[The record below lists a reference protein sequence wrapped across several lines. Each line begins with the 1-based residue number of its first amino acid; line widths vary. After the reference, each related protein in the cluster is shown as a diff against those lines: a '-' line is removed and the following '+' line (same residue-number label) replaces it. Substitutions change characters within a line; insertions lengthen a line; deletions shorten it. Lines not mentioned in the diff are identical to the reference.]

1 MVKRV
6 IYPPVWLLLGLIAI
20 FVCNEYFPGPRF
32 TSLAGQL
39 VGGVFIIIGLLLL
52 VLANGL
58 FTRAGTGVIPFRN
71 VSALVTDGIF
81 RYTRNP
87 MYLGMV
93 AVLLGCAITV
103 GASVPLFIP
112 LLFAVYHRDA
122 LYSARRSDAAG
133 FVSGAV
139 PGLLSPR
146 QALDLAVKLSKLARS
161 GT

>member
-32 TSLAGQL
+32 TSLAWRL
-39 VGGVFIIIGLLLL
+39 AGGVFIIIGLLLL
-52 VLANGL
+52 VIANGL

-71 VSALVTDGIF
+71 VSALVTEGIF

-103 GASVPLFIP
+103 GASVPLCIP
-112 LLFAVYHRDA
+112 LLFAVIIEMRFIRPEEALLRDLFPEQYPA
-122 LYSARRSDAAG
+122 YCRR
-133 FVSGAV
+133 V
-139 PGLLSPR
+139 R
-146 QALDLAVKLSKLARS
+146 RWM
-161 GT
+161 